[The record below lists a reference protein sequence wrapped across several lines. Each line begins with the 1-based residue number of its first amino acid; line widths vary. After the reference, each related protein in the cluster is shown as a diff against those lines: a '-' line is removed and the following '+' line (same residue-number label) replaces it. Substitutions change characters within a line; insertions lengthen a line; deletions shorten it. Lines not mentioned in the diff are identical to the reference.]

1 MVAPPALA
9 GAAHRV
15 VDALAGA
22 HTGLLVA
29 AVVLHVGAQLCRGL
43 AWHGVLAVAWP
54 GVTRRRTC
62 TWHVCGAGLSGVLSV
77 RGGDAVRIVL
87 ARRELRGATVPA
99 LAGTLAA
106 EGLFE
111 AVCTAALAIVA
122 IHFGVAGLGAPPAT
136 TVAVVAV
143 GVPLLAAVLAR
154 SARVRRLGRELL
166 RGLAV
171 LGHPRRWAGRV
182 LPFQVCGRLLRL
194 CAAACFLAAFG
205 LPVAPAVVLAACA
218 AQGSGA
224 ALPIPGAGP
233 AAVTGA
239 MLVALPAA
247 AGGPIDPA
255 AVAALAVVQPAVLTV
270 VGVALSLTLLAAV
283 SGARTPRGLVRA
295 ARALRAR
302 PAPAPAAP

>member
-1 MVAPPALA
+1 LVAPPALA

-15 VDALAGA
+15 FDALAGA
-22 HTGLLVA
+22 HTWLLVA
-29 AVVLHVGAQLCRGL
+29 AVVLHVSAQLCRGV

-54 GVTRRRTC
+54 AVTRRRAC
-62 TWHVCGAGLSGVLSV
+62 AWHVCAAGLSGVLSV

-87 ARRELRGATVPA
+87 ARRELPGATVPA

-111 AVCTAALAIVA
+111 ALCSAALAIVA
-122 IHFGVAGLGAPPAT
+122 IHFGVAELGAPPAT
-136 TVAVVAV
+136 TVAAVAV
-143 GVPLLAAVLAR
+143 AVPVLAAVLAR
-154 SARVRRLGRELL
+154 SARVRRIGRELL

-171 LGHPRRWAGRV
+171 LGRPRRWAGRV
-182 LPFQVCGRLLRL
+182 LPFLVCGRMLRL
-194 CAAACFLAAFG
+194 GAAACFLAAFG
-205 LPVAPAVVLAACA
+205 LPVVPAVVLAACA

-224 ALPIPGAGP
+224 AVPIPGAGP

-247 AGGPIDPA
+247 AAGPIDRA
-255 AVAALAVVQPAVLTV
+255 AVAALAIVQPAVLTA
-270 VGVALSLTLLAAV
+270 VGAALSLTLLGAL

-295 ARALRAR
+295 ARSLRAR